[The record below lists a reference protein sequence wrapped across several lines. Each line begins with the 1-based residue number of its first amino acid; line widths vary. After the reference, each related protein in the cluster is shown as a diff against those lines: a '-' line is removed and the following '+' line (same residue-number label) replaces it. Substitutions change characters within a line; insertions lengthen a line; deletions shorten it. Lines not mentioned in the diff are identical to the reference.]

1 VGLAVGA
8 WASRFLATRLSGLEP
23 GDPLTLLASVAT
35 LGCVSALA
43 GWLPA
48 NRASRLDPT
57 EVLREI

>member
-1 VGLAVGA
+1 V
-8 WASRFLATRLSGLEP
+8 
-23 GDPLTLLASVAT
+23 ASVAA
-35 LGCVSALA
+35 LALVSALA